1 MISGMKGRGSEKC
14 INVWQTVLK
23 PRLLPGMGRFAANH
37 RWILLV
43 NGFPVVFPA
52 THCLLD
58 SRCGECISSGL
69 IAQTIK
75 SCIFSKGER
84 GFMWPGSC
92 KFFPQNTGPT
102 LWKTIGTTRENV
114 AGSWV
119 GRGCTKN
126 RQRGDSGADPVCAWR
141 AAHGGILLRPSAPCV
156 RLLFV
161 RPIDFGGDCPYT
173 QSSAGLTGTSG
184 HAGRF

>member
-92 KFFPQNTGPT
+92 KFFPKIRDQPCGKPLEQLVRT
-102 LWKTIGTTRENV
+102 LLALGLADDAQK
-114 AGSWV
+114 S
-119 GRGCTKN
+119 GRGATLVQT
-126 RQRGDSGADPVCAWR
+126 RY
-141 AAHGGILLRPSAPCV
+141 AHGV
-156 RLLFV
+156 RHTAEFSCANLH
-161 RPIDFGGDCPYT
+161 PAWDCC
-173 QSSAGLTGTSG
+173 L
-184 HAGRF
+184 